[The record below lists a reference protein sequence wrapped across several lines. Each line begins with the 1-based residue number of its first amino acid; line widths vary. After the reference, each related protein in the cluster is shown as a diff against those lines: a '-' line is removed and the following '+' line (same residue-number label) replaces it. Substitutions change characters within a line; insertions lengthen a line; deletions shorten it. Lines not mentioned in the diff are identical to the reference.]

1 MPLRSVERRHHQR
14 FKLTPMHSPVTVQC
28 VNRLAIERL
37 EGHAYD
43 LSETGVRLE
52 LDQPLEIGQQ
62 VAVHLALPGQLSGI
76 FANGLI
82 VWVNDEDDDPGPR
95 RMAIHFTDF
104 LNESDK
110 VKLLRYVGSCADR
123 FAA

>member
-1 MPLRSVERRHHQR
+1 MPMGSDERRLHQR
-14 FKLTPMHSPVTVQC
+14 FKLTPMHAPVTVQC
-28 VNRLAIERL
+28 VDRLTIERL

-62 VAVHLALPGQLSGI
+62 VALHLALPGQPSGM
-76 FANGLI
+76 FASGLI
-82 VWVNDEDDDPGPR
+82 VWVNDVDDDPGPR

-110 VKLLRYVGSCADR
+110 VKLLAYVGSRADR